1 MPFPSRQHAW
11 HRQLMVVCVLV
22 LLAPGCTRENALRDL
37 QFECSAVADV
47 AVVPANHQWAD
58 TGVHVEAGEAV
69 TLLASGKIR
78 VRQANGIKL
87 DQHLELGP
95 EGTFLYSD
103 EVATRQFPIPSAA
116 GGPAPCYSLIG
127 RIDDGEPFYVGRR
140 KSWTADRSG
149 TLHLGINDFNPAD
162 NEGRFEVQITKPQ
175 SVQPVA
181 FEERVARDSG
191 GGEPVAGASVV
202 VFYVDGLRPD
212 VVREMVAMGHLPNID
227 RLFVS
232 GGAWTSNAFTA
243 FPSDTITSN
252 GTMWTG
258 CFSDRHGLKGQVR
271 FSRRTLHS
279 QSYLEPM
286 GPNRSANL
294 LAPQGID
301 RLVHE
306 AQAASIGLAQGEEEK
321 ERWKQTK
328 VTGVSPLFQHLRS
341 NGGDWATGVL
351 PMMTEMPPLLWTRSM
366 VRNMPYLRSQDA
378 WKYIDDANTDYALRH
393 LLVRHEPVTIIWLP
407 ETDSVSH
414 KLNRG
419 QFGMT
424 RRTIA
429 LADAMIGRVADQLE
443 AEGRLDSTYLVLVS
457 DHGHHG
463 GQGRHL
469 SNFDLANEFFFK
481 TREVSSEG
489 EWVGG
494 GLGVSVRQ
502 HRFWNRHP
510 EDGSRDFV
518 FIDGEA
524 DGAARIFLPRGQ
536 FHDGKWMGTFRP
548 GDLLRYQMAEHLPP
562 VNLIESLTAAT
573 AVHGDGRREH
583 PVDLVLAKL
592 TDHSILISTHD
603 RGHAVVERQRD
614 KQDQWR
620 YQYKVVKQLRPTA
633 DGQIAFEVVENPKV
647 DPLGLYQHVPA
658 HMLRYDH
665 DERIWLRMTA
675 ESNYPDAVVAL
686 TRHLLW
692 QDNLKYREP
701 EYASDLV
708 VTARSGWYFG
718 RESSRGTMHGYPL
731 PDAMHATLFFS
742 GPNVRRGAR
751 IDEPCRLVDLTPT
764 LLEMVGASFD
774 AEEVDGQPLR
784 AIYRERADSQPD
796 ETRPVYWED
805 VDLQAWKPLEYEA
818 LEPHANMP
826 FTINRPSSP
835 FDLNNIA
842 YDLMT
847 LSDVSVLRLFDDV
860 LFPLSN
866 GDPPITSTIELIEN
880 RTRASRQAWLAQGVT
895 ALNVSGV
902 AVGDYSMTSL
912 GNLQRAD
919 GAIDWVQGR
928 GKELDAGLAGLSGRE
943 RLPGTD
949 ELNTGVDALQD
960 GIWETYRFAQRVLAQ
975 LLDEMLLNSIEDRTD
990 QAVNAFRRPPAEVVV
1005 EPTSSVE
1012 LRPTGVVEQH
1022 PER

>member
-1 MPFPSRQHAW
+1 M
-11 HRQLMVVCVLV
+11 L
-22 LLAPGCTRENALRDL
+22 ALRLTELPGNWQSALSHTWFVALAL
-37 QFECSAVADV
+37 QVALWV
-47 AVVPANHQWAD
+47 D
-58 TGVHVEAGEAV
+58 TGVRLETGEAV
-69 TLLASGKIR
+69 TVTGTGTIR
-78 VRQANGIKL
+78 VRQSRGFKL
-87 DQHLELGP
+87 DDELELGP

-103 EVATRQFPIPSAA
+103 DVAQERFPVPSAA
-116 GGPAPCYSLIG
+116 GGPSACYCLIG
-127 RIDDGEPFYVGRR
+127 KIGDGEPFYIGRQ
-140 KSWTADRSG
+140 KSWQAERAG
-149 TLHLGINDFNPAD
+149 TLQLGINDFDVSD
-162 NEGRFEVQITKPQ
+162 NEGQFHVQITKPQ

-181 FEERVARDSG
+181 FEERVSRDAPG
-191 GGEPVAGASVV
+191 GTPRPGSRVV
-202 VFYVDGLRPD
+202 IFYVDGLRPD

-227 RLFVS
+227 RHFVS

-286 GPNRSANL
+286 GPNRSASL

-301 RLVHE
+301 KLVHE
-306 AQAASIGLAQGEEEK
+306 ARAASIGVTQGENEK
-321 ERWKQTK
+321 TRWKKTN
-328 VTGVSPLFQHLRS
+328 VTGVTPLFQHLRS

-366 VRNMPYLRSQDA
+366 VRQMPYFHSQDA
-378 WKYIDDANTDYALRH
+378 WKYIDDANTHYALRH
-393 LLVRHEPVTIIWLP
+393 LLVRDEPVTIIWLP

-419 QFGMT
+419 QFGVT

-429 LADAMIGRVADQLE
+429 LADSMIGRVTEQLAVQGKLE
-443 AEGRLDSTYLVLVS
+443 STYLILVS

-481 TREVSSEG
+481 TREVSPEG
-489 EWVGG
+489 QWVGG
-494 GLGVSVRQ
+494 GLGMSVRQ

-518 FIDGEA
+518 FVDGDS
-524 DGAARIFLPRGQ
+524 DGAARIFLPHGKFRG
-536 FHDGKWMGTFRP
+536 GKWMGAFRP
-548 GDLLRYQMAEHLPP
+548 GDLFRYPIAPHLPP
-562 VNLIESLTAAT
+562 VNVIESLTAAT

-583 PVDLVLAKL
+583 PVDLVLVKL
-592 TDHSILISTHD
+592 TDNSILISTHD
-603 RGHAVVERQRD
+603 RGNAVIDRHRD
-614 KQDQWR
+614 ANNQWR
-620 YQYKVVKQLRPTA
+620 YQYTVVEQLRPTS
-633 DGQIAFEVVENPKV
+633 DGQVEFDTIENPRV
-647 DPLGLYQHVPA
+647 DPLGLYKHVPA
-658 HMLRYDH
+658 HLLRYDH

-675 ESNYPDAVVAL
+675 ESEYPDGVVAL

-701 EYASDLV
+701 EYAPNLV
-708 VTARSGWYFG
+708 VTAHGGWYFG
-718 RESSRGTMHGYPL
+718 TQASRGTMHGYPL

-764 LLEMVGASFD
+764 ILDMVGASFD
-774 AEEVDGQPLR
+774 LEEVDGRPLTT
-784 AIYRERADSQPD
+784 IYRREVELASADTQ
-796 ETRPVYWED
+796 PVYWQD
-805 VDLQAWKPLEYEA
+805 VDLKGWRPLKYEPLKPHENL
-818 LEPHANMP
+818 P

-842 YDLMT
+842 YDLLT
-847 LSDVSVLRLFDDV
+847 VSDVSVLRLFDDV
-860 LFPLSN
+860 LFPLRN
-866 GDPPITSTIELIEN
+866 GEPPITSTVERVEHRI
-880 RTRASRQAWLAQGVT
+880 RTSNQAWLAEGVQ
-895 ALNVSGV
+895 ALNVSGA

-928 GKELDAGLAGLSGRE
+928 GKEVDARIANLSGRE
-943 RLPGTD
+943 ELPLSNQ
-949 ELNTGVDALQD
+949 LNAGVDALQA
-960 GIWETYRFAQRVLAQ
+960 GVWETYRFAQRVTAQ
-975 LLDEMLLNSIEDRTD
+975 LLDEMLLNSIENRTD
-990 QAVNAFRRPPAEVVV
+990 QAINTFRRSPAEIIVR
-1005 EPTSSVE
+1005 PTELGE
-1012 LRPTGVVEQH
+1012 LRPPDAPGTE
-1022 PER
+1022 